1 MEEEMN
7 TKRYLQI
14 SDLAT
19 TKLSNGLLPVSP
31 ATCRRMVKQGRLPA
45 PFKLGIGTTVWDA
58 DEVEAAIERLK
69 SERASKNAPADKP
82 FTNGYKC
89 TSGVVLVVG
98 RRKTEGK
105 YWAMRDGDFLKESY
119 ATEALAKRAA
129 EIGVWVCAALRELDE
144 GEWKL

>member
-1 MEEEMN
+1 MN

-14 SDLAT
+14 SYLAT
-19 TKLSNGLLPVSP
+19 TMLSNGLLPVSP

-82 FTNGYKC
+82 FTNGCKC
-89 TSGVVLVVG
+89 IKGKFMVVG
-98 RRKTEGK
+98 QHKN
-105 YWAMRDGDFLKESY
+105 GDLWGVAGQKIVNGASLVEIVSKIES
-119 ATEALAKRAA
+119 AN
-129 EIGVWVCAALRELDE
+129 EISNEVGDKWWDIL
-144 GEWKL
+144 

>member
-1 MEEEMN
+1 MN

-19 TKLSNGLLPVSP
+19 TKLSIGLLPVSP

-69 SERASKNAPADKP
+69 ADRGSKNAPADKP
-82 FTNGYKC
+82 FTNGCKC
-89 TSGVVLVVG
+89 IEGVVLVVG
-98 RRKTEGK
+98 RRDTDGK
-105 YWAMRDGDFLKESY
+105 YWAMRDGNFLKDSF
-119 ATEALAKRAA
+119 ATESVAKKAA
-129 EIGVWVCAALRELDE
+129 ENGAWIDAALRELDG
-144 GEWKL
+144 GEWEL

>member
-1 MEEEMN
+1 MN

-19 TKLSNGLLPVSP
+19 TKLSIGLLPVSP

-82 FTNGYKC
+82 FTNGCKC
-89 TSGVVLVVG
+89 IEGTLLVVG
-98 RRKTEGK
+98 K
-105 YWAMRDGDFLKESY
+105 YKNGDLWGVAGQKFVNGASLV
-119 ATEALAKRAA
+119 
-129 EIGVWVCAALRELDE
+129 EIVSKIEFANEISNEVGDNWWGML
-144 GEWKL
+144 